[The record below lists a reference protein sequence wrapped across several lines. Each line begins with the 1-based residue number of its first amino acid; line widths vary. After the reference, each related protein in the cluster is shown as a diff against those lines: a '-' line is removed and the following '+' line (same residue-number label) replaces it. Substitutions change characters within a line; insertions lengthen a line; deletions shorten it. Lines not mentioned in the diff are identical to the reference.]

1 MNKLRRMRIGARL
14 GIGIGLILALL
25 TLVLVASNVIG
36 WQSRNA
42 LIAGLNAASSKEA
55 LAAEMK
61 SALLEGG
68 IAMRNIGL
76 QSDVTLTQAQSEKT
90 KLARQRYTEAHAK
103 LLALGLND
111 AEKTLLAD
119 IDKTDRDSEE
129 PYKQAIG
136 AALSFDSETA
146 IKIIATRIDP
156 LNQQALAEISKLIS
170 LQKTSGQE
178 VLASTISAG
187 NQLMVVMFAICGL
200 ALLLGSAIAWVLT
213 HSITRPLDQAVAVAN
228 RVASGDLSAQIDASA
243 SDEIGQL
250 FAALNEMNTSLARTV
265 GQVRLGTDM
274 ITVASREIA
283 AGNSDLSQRTE
294 EQASSL
300 QETASSMEQLTAT
313 VRQNAGNA
321 HQANQLVLNASAVAL
336 KGGEVVRQVVNTMGS
351 IKNSSGK
358 IVDIIGVIDSIAF
371 QTNIL
376 ALNAAVE
383 AARAGE
389 QGRGFAVVATEVR
402 SLAQR
407 SAAAAKEIK
416 TLIHDSVGQVDI
428 GSKLVDGAGQ
438 TMDEIVSS
446 VKRVAD
452 IMNEIASASQEQSTG
467 IEEVNRAIGQMDE
480 ITQQNSA
487 LVEQA
492 AAAAESMQDQAEHL
506 AEAVSIFRLA
516 GIAASAPAVV
526 SRPAP
531 AAVTYATG
539 PLPALA

>member
-1 MNKLRRMRIGARL
+1 MDTLRRLRIGARL
-14 GIGIGLILALL
+14 GIGIGTILALL
-25 TLVLVASNVIG
+25 TLVLVASNVMG
-36 WQSRNA
+36 WQSRNT
-42 LIAGLNAASSKEA
+42 LIQGLNAASSKEA

-76 QSDVTLTQAQSEKT
+76 QSDVSLTQAQSEKT
-90 KLARQRYTEAHAK
+90 KQARKRYAEAHDKLKTAGLNASEQA
-103 LLALGLND
+103 LLAG
-111 AEKTLLAD
+111 
-119 IDKTDRDSEE
+119 IDKIDADSQE

-146 IKIIATRIDP
+146 IKIIASTIDP
-156 LNQQALAEISKLIS
+156 LNQHALTEIDKLVA

-178 VLASTISAG
+178 VLANTISAG
-187 NQLMVVMFAICGL
+187 TRLMYAMFGVCAL
-200 ALLLGSAIAWVLT
+200 ALLLGSAIAWLIT
-213 HSITRPLDQAVAVAN
+213 HSITKPLHAAVEVAN
-228 RVASGDLSAQIDASA
+228 RVASGDLGSQIDASA
-243 SDEIGQL
+243 TDEIGQL
-250 FAALNEMNTSLARTV
+250 FAALKEMNASLARTV
-265 GQVRLGTDM
+265 GQVRLSTDT

-283 AGNSDLSQRTE
+283 AGNADLSSRTE
-294 EQASSL
+294 AQASSL
-300 QETASSMEQLTAT
+300 EETASSMEELTAT
-313 VRQNAGNA
+313 VRQNANNA
-321 HQANQLVLNASAVAL
+321 NQANQLVLNASTVAVR
-336 KGGEVVRQVVNTMGS
+336 GGEVVRQVVDTMGS
-351 IKNSSGK
+351 IKSSSGK

-389 QGRGFAVVATEVR
+389 QGRGFAVVASEVR

-407 SAAAAKEIK
+407 SAGAAKEIK
-416 TLIHDSVGQVDI
+416 ALIGDSVDKVDL
-428 GSKLVDGAGQ
+428 GSKLVDGAGR

-452 IMNEIASASQEQSTG
+452 IMSEIASASQEQSAG

-492 AAAAESMQDQAEHL
+492 SAAAESMQDQAESL
-506 AEAVSIFRLA
+506 AAAVSIFRLA
-516 GIAASAPAVV
+516 DTAVRTPVV
-526 SRPAP
+526 SSDN
-531 AAVTYATG
+531 VIQMDFGQG
-539 PLPALA
+539 PLRALA

>member
-1 MNKLRRMRIGARL
+1 MNKLRRLRIGARL

-90 KLARQRYTEAHAK
+90 KLALQRYTEAHAK

-119 IDKTDRDSEE
+119 IDKIDRDSEE

-156 LNQQALAEISKLIS
+156 LNQQALAEIGKLIS

-178 VLASTISAG
+178 VLAGTISAG

-200 ALLLGSAIAWVLT
+200 ALLLGSVIAWVLT

-265 GQVRLGTDM
+265 GQVRLGTDI

-321 HQANQLVLNASAVAL
+321 HQANQLVLNASSVAL
-336 KGGEVVRQVVNTMGS
+336 KGGEVVRQVVETMGS
-351 IKNSSGK
+351 IKSSSGK

-467 IEEVNRAIGQMDE
+467 IEEVNRAIGQMDQ

-531 AAVTYATG
+531 AVVTYAAG

>member
-1 MNKLRRMRIGARL
+1 MNKLRRLRIGARL
-14 GIGIGLILALL
+14 GIGIGLILAIL

-42 LIAGLNAASSKEA
+42 LIEGLNAASSKEA

-90 KLARQRYTEAHAK
+90 KQARQRYTEAHAR

-111 AEKTLLAD
+111 AEKTLLTA
-119 IDKTDRDSEE
+119 IDKIDRDSEE

-156 LNQQALAEISKLIS
+156 LNQQALAEIGKLIS

-187 NQLMVVMFAICGL
+187 TQLMYVMFGICAL

-213 HSITRPLDQAVAVAN
+213 HSITKPLDEAVAVAN
-228 RVASGDLSAQIDASA
+228 RVASGDLSGQIDASA

-250 FAALNEMNTSLARTV
+250 FAALNEMNSSLARAV

-274 ITVASREIA
+274 ISVASREIA
-283 AGNSDLSQRTE
+283 AGNADLSQRTE

-300 QETASSMEQLTAT
+300 EETASSMEQLTAT
-313 VRQNAGNA
+313 VRQNAENA
-321 HQANQLVLNASAVAL
+321 HQANQLVLNASTVAL
-336 KGGEVVRQVVNTMGS
+336 KGGVVVRQVVDTMGS
-351 IKNSSGK
+351 IKSSSGK

-467 IEEVNRAIGQMDE
+467 IEEVNRAIAQMDE

-487 LVEQA
+487 LVEEA
-492 AAAAESMQDQAEHL
+492 AAAAESMQDQAENL

-516 GIAASAPAVV
+516 GIAASAPAVAA
-526 SRPAP
+526 RPAP
-531 AAVTYATG
+531 AVTFVAG
-539 PLPALA
+539 PMQALAA